1 MRTTSERAMVTTRP
15 QSPQR
20 LISDTELERA
30 LDWLR
35 DHAEDIGRAK
45 ERVIK
50 AGHMLKHIEALE
62 FKKSDAKSA
71 EGKKM
76 DARTSERYVAA
87 MYEDAEAAGQYEMM
101 KSLREAAALKIE
113 AWRTEAANFRAMK
126 L

>member
-1 MRTTSERAMVTTRP
+1 
-15 QSPQR
+15 
-20 LISDTELERA
+20 
-30 LDWLR
+30 
-35 DHAEDIGRAK
+35 
-45 ERVIK
+45 
-50 AGHMLKHIEALE
+50 MLKHIEALE

-76 DARTSERYVAA
+76 DARTSERYIAA
-87 MYEDAEAAGQYEMM
+87 MMEDAEACGQYEMM